1 MPSTVPFLDIVGEG
15 FFFGTFGS
23 GSGDGAFRELSSI
36 VLFLGRFAFET
47 GPVTFDDLDAS
58 DWSLSMS
65 DFVNSNE
72 LSGSSA
78 FVFFFGAGFSLVD
91 TDFCTVFFLI
101 DSDFFLVGRPRT
113 FFDLIASSGS
123 VHSSSETDE
132 DFATDL
138 IAGFRDGCFLVFLP
152 AVFLV
157 SLEDCSG
164 SSTIFSVVFFAV
176 FDVRELDLVLGAF
189 ALAPLRSIDSTVV
202 EDFASV

>member
-1 MPSTVPFLDIVGEG
+1 MPNTVPCLVIFGEG

-47 GPVTFDDLDAS
+47 GSVTFDDLDAS

-72 LSGSSA
+72 LSGSLA
-78 FVFFFGAGFSLVD
+78 LVFFFGAGFSLVD
-91 TDFCTVFFLI
+91 TDFCTVFFLVGSEI
-101 DSDFFLVGRPRT
+101 FLVDRPRT
-113 FFDLIASSGS
+113 FFGLITSSGS
-123 VHSSSETDE
+123 VPSSSETEE

-138 IAGFRDGCFLVFLP
+138 VAGFRDGCFLVFLP

-157 SLEDCSG
+157 SLADSAG
-164 SSTIFSVVFFAV
+164 SSTTFSVVLFAV
-176 FDVRELDLVLGAF
+176 FAVRELDLVLGAF
-189 ALAPLRSIDSTVV
+189 AVVPLRSIDSTVV